1 MNFCVFFF
9 GDKDGIWIHLNAY
22 KDESPLEAAGPG
34 KDKTNIMLASC
45 PFSHIIHTSPWHT
58 EGNFA
63 LWLPAVTNLKS
74 KSYVQDCSPKSTKP
88 HIQEPTAVIPLI
100 SISLSDSHCTEG
112 LLWQC
117 SCTYIK
123 TCGYVKGSHRE
134 TSVAAAR
141 LRWCRHILVVQPLPD
156 DFVHAGVGEEGLIKL
171 IVAPLPVAQ
180 QVHDHVPA
188 ELALVLHSQSCGT
201 DNFLRIIP
209 VHMDNC
215 TSNNFTCPGIQNR
228 TGITP
233 NPFQRKQTHTCSAET
248 TDNPCEVN
256 IIKTNPKKMLFV
268 MRAGVRRGVL
278 PERKCN

>member
-1 MNFCVFFF
+1 M
-9 GDKDGIWIHLNAY
+9 
-22 KDESPLEAAGPG
+22 SPHWKQQDQA
-34 KDKTNIMLASC
+34 KTRQTSC
-45 PFSHIIHTSPWHT
+45 
-58 EGNFA
+58 
-63 LWLPAVTNLKS
+63 WLPAHSPTLFTLLHGTQKATLPSDYQRSQIWNPRAMSKIVLRKAPSHTFKSQQQWFPSLTSHYQTHTVLKG
-74 KSYVQDCSPKSTKP
+74 C
-88 HIQEPTAVIPLI
+88 
-100 SISLSDSHCTEG
+100 
-112 LLWQC
+112 WQC

-123 TCGYVKGSHRE
+123 TCGYVKGSHTE

-215 TSNNFTCPGIQNR
+215 TSDDFTCPGIQNR

-233 NPFQRKQTHTCSAET
+233 NPFQRKQTHTYSAET

-268 MRAGVRRGVL
+268 MRTGVRRGVL